1 MNEAYIY
8 DAVRSPR
15 GKGRPDGALHTLSPI
30 DMGARMLK
38 ALDERTGFSKAD
50 PEDVVFGVGDGVF
63 DQGSNLARS
72 AMLHAGF
79 PVEIPGETVSRF
91 CSSGLDAINTAAA
104 RVIAGQG
111 DLIVAGGVEMMSLI
125 PIAGTGGPN
134 GSDAK
139 FNDTVAFVPQ
149 GISADLMATLYGH
162 SRDDVDAYAAESQK
176 RAAAAWNEGRFA
188 GSIVEIRDDEGELL
202 LDRDEYMRPGST
214 RETLAQLRPAFQGM
228 GEKGGFDAIARR
240 RYPEVAAINHVH
252 TAGNSSG
259 IVDGAAAML
268 IGSREGGER
277 LSLKPRARIRSFASV
292 GMDPTLMLAAPSDA
306 TARALKRLGMNFSDV
321 DLYEVNEAFATV
333 VLHFMEKSGVDHSRV
348 NPNGGGISM
357 GHPIG
362 ATGVMLVNI
371 LLDELERTGKQLGVA
386 TLCVGEGMAVAT
398 CIERVEG
405 FA

>member
-1 MNEAYIY
+1 MTEAYIY

-15 GKGRPDGALHTLSPI
+15 GKGRPDGGLHSLSPI
-30 DMGARMLK
+30 DLGARMLK

-50 PEDVVFGVGDGVF
+50 PEDVVFGVGDGVL

-72 AMLHAGF
+72 SMLHAGF

-91 CSSGLDAINTAAA
+91 CSSGLDAINTASA
-104 RVIAGQG
+104 RVMAGQG

-139 FNDTVAFVPQ
+139 FNDTVDFVPQ

-176 RAAAAWNEGRFA
+176 RAATAWEEGRFS
-188 GSIVEIRDDEGELL
+188 GSVVAVHDDDGNLL
-202 LDRDEYMRPGST
+202 LDRDEHMRPNST
-214 RETLAQLRPAFQGM
+214 RETLAQLRPAFVGM

-277 LSLKPRARIRSFASV
+277 LGMKPRARIRSFASV
-292 GMDPTLMLAAPSDA
+292 GMDPCLMLAAPADA
-306 TARALKRLGMNFSDV
+306 TGRALKRLGMEFGDI
-321 DLYEVNEAFATV
+321 DLYEVNEAFAPV
-333 VLHFMEKSGVDHSRV
+333 PMAWLQQIEADHERLNV
-348 NPNGGGISM
+348 NGGAISL
-357 GHPIG
+357 GHPLG
-362 ATGVMLVNI
+362 ASGAKLMTTLINA
-371 LLDELERTGKQLGVA
+371 LHARGKRWGLQ
-386 TLCVGEGMAVAT
+386 TMCEGGGLANVTIVEAV
-398 CIERVEG
+398 
-405 FA
+405 